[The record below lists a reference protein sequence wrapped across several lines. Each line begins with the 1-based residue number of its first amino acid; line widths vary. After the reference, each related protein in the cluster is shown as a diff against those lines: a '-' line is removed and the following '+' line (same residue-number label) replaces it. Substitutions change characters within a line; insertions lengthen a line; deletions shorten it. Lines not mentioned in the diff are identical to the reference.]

1 MKVFLI
7 ASSPATGLLYN
18 STRIALALKSR
29 GFEIHVATHGN
40 GEQTPGLA
48 RSLENAG
55 IQIHRFPELGRSGL
69 HALLGDNRSLRRTVR
84 ELDPDVIHMF
94 GAVSAFQVGTG
105 RRARKVAMI
114 AAMGHKRKSSLPS
127 HIGAMLLNRFVDVVI
142 AQCQAEHQRLIKLG
156 VHRNKLRIVFTPL
169 DCENFLSHLPATPAE
184 VQRIRL
190 MSHLPDGRRIL
201 GFFANLQPSKR
212 PDLLLRSFGRV
223 SHEFADWDVV
233 IAGEGPERG
242 ACERLAHEL
251 GLNSRVHFL
260 GRIPNSDVVG
270 LLSICDAVAHCS
282 NAETFGYSMIEP
294 LLLSKPTVVTRI
306 GVGHE
311 LEDDRQ
317 AVVVDPDSLPQFVA
331 GLRRVMNPDNHVQR
345 MVETEA
351 AYVRGKYD
359 IQPIVD
365 RLVEIYLAGQSA
377 SVEATRHEAL
387 ARVSDE

>member
-1 MKVFLI
+1 MRVFLI

-18 STRIALALKSR
+18 STRIALALKGR
-29 GFEIHVATHGN
+29 GFDIHVATHGQ

-55 IQIHRFPELGRSGL
+55 IPIHRFAELGRSGL
-69 HALLGDNRSLRRTVR
+69 QAALGDNGVLRKTIR
-84 ELDPDVIHMF
+84 ELDPDVIHLF
-94 GAVSAFQVGTG
+94 GAVSAFQVGAG
-105 RRARKVAMI
+105 HRARKVAMI

-127 HIGAMLLNRFVDVVI
+127 RIGAILLNRFVDVVI

-156 VHRNKLRIVFTPL
+156 VRENKLQIVFTPL

-190 MSHLPDGRRIL
+190 LSRVPDARRIL

-212 PDLLLRSFGRV
+212 PDLLLQSFAQL
-223 SHEFADWDVV
+223 SHDFADWDVV
-233 IAGEGPERG
+233 IAGEGPERE
-242 ACERLAHEL
+242 ACERLAHDL

-294 LLLSKPTVVTRI
+294 LLLRKPTVVTRI
-306 GVGHE
+306 VVGHE
-311 LEDDRQ
+311 LEADRQ
-317 AVVVDPDSLPQFVA
+317 AVVVDPDRLAQFVA
-331 GLRRVMNPDNHVQR
+331 GLRRVMNPGSDVQQ
-345 MVETEA
+345 MVETGA
-351 AYVRGKYD
+351 AYVTGKYD
-359 IQPIVD
+359 VRPIVD